1 MLRGLLTR
9 PRTQAM
15 GANYFVWIS
24 VIIGVLALLSWVT
37 GAI

>member
-1 MLRGLLTR
+1 MRA
-9 PRTQAM
+9 PPQAM

-24 VIIGVLALLSWVT
+24 VVIGVLALLSWVT